1 MFHFGL
7 LLLFFQVFLVI
18 MIFFKKIQ
26 TNVLFLVLFFIL
38 KN

>member
-18 MIFFKKIQ
+18 MIFLKKFKLI
-26 TNVLFLVLFFIL
+26 FYF
-38 KN
+38 